1 MTSQAIRSHWDTLRG
16 RLIGIG
22 MVVMQRNAQQRQ
34 KGLRM
39 AAWFFLAA
47 SAFQVLA
54 VISGQSDHLSLA
66 FLEVSAAALL
76 FYRSRPTPSGF
87 A

>member
-1 MTSQAIRSHWDTLRG
+1 MTSQAMRSRWDTLRG

-22 MVVMQRNAQQRQ
+22 MVGMQRNAQQRRM
-34 KGLRM
+34 GLRM

-54 VISGQSDHLSLA
+54 VISDQSNFLSLA
-66 FLEVSAAALL
+66 FLEVGAAALL
-76 FYRSRPTPSGF
+76 FYRSRPTPSG
-87 A
+87 AT